1 MHLPATIDPR
11 LVSPVRK
18 DLEAARQDVLKG
30 IASSDAGRQV
40 LAELVRPDTFA
51 SVSKPAILA
60 RMYRGPDGLYL
71 GRAKGVDGKIVG
83 NVRWVK
89 ISNIGSRLLTSAG
102 MITGHL
108 MLVEIS
114 NKLDRVQKNIE
125 AIREALDDDRMQSL
139 RAAIEGVNGA
149 LEARSPENKNALMT
163 AFIPELQR
171 AIHQSIAALRRE
183 IAEVPSPKKSK
194 AIRLISNREPLM
206 RSNLMKAERTFRAC
220 LEGILT
226 LSQAYFT
233 IDEREIGCRAAIR
246 LFSELQRAGIDE
258 AEFKA
263 RLITPSD
270 REDRPEELW
279 GDFRRLVPEMI
290 ELIRLAEMRT
300 DEDTAEI
307 DVELL
312 PVEIESILRH

>member
-1 MHLPATIDPR
+1 MGSDFKYRITFAD
-11 LVSPVRK
+11 VSWNDHR
-18 DLEAARQDVLKG
+18 
-30 IASSDAGRQV
+30 ASYAGRN
-40 LAELVRPDTFA
+40 LD
-51 SVSKPAILA
+51 
-60 RMYRGPDGLYL
+60 
-71 GRAKGVDGKIVG
+71 
-83 NVRWVK
+83 
-89 ISNIGSRLLTSAG
+89 
-102 MITGHL
+102 
-108 MLVEIS
+108 
-114 NKLDRVQKNIE
+114 KLDRVQKNIE
-125 AIREALDDDRMQSL
+125 AIREALGDDRMQSL

-183 IAEVPSPKKSK
+183 IAEVPIPKKSK

-290 ELIRLAEMRT
+290 ELIRLEEMRT

-312 PVEIESILRH
+312 PVEIESTYGTIPRLHHALLRARKINPAGCLSCKGIPNRSQSVVSDFDT